1 MYTRSVE
8 DCYHNG
14 RVSLG
19 SKAEM
24 WSGQADRA
32 SQVSAVAGLIA
43 VTQGR
48 SGMRWSPIMDGEET
62 QWWGKNM
69 TKAHGD

>member
-1 MYTRSVE
+1 MRYSRSVE

-14 RVSLG
+14 RVILG

-24 WSGQADRA
+24 WSGQADRT
-32 SQVSAVAGLIA
+32 SQVSGVVVLIE

-48 SGMRWSPIMDGEET
+48 PGMRLSPIMDQEET
-62 QWWGKNM
+62 
-69 TKAHGD
+69 